1 MNWKSF
7 PECEGALMALRLRPT
22 SPTKGTYCKF
32 WVFTQKLVGDEMSK
46 SNNSGING
54 QIEGQM
60 ED

>member
-1 MNWKSF
+1 
-7 PECEGALMALRLRPT
+7 MALRLRPT
-22 SPTKGTYCKF
+22 APTKGTYCKF

-46 SNNSGING
+46 FNNSGING